1 MRPTLVI
8 KSPSLRKLASFML
21 ERVMID
27 QGEVEIVKE
36 DTTMKISPVE
46 VKTSHP
52 EADTMKIL
60 PQEVVVEASEA
71 AAVVLMKAVTVM
83 KRDLR
88 EENTTMTDLRE
99 VVQEEEWAAK
109 VQDIT
114 MKLPPEEVALFRS
127 SIMAREAA

>member
-1 MRPTLVI
+1 MVI
-8 KSPSLRKLASFML
+8 KSLSLRKLASFML

-36 DTTMKISPVE
+36 DTTMKISPVA
-46 VKTSHP
+46 VKTSRP